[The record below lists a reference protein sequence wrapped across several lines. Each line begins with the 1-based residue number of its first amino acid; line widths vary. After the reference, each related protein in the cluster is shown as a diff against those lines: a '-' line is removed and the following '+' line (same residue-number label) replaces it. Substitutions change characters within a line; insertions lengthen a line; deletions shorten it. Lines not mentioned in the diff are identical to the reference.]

1 MKDIL
6 ISICV
11 LNYNGNGFVSK
22 FFASISKVN
31 NTNNELI
38 IVDNDSTDGSLT
50 FIKKELSRYQFNNF
64 YIVELNKNL
73 GYAGGHNAGAKL
85 AKGKYIFFLNID
97 TEVEP
102 EFLDCIEH
110 MENRSFIDICQP
122 LIMDYETNI
131 IQNMGMNMG
140 YLGHLKILGKDRLYS
155 TLPKG
160 SIKEYKIFS
169 VLGAAFCIKRSIF
182 EELGGFDSQFFMY
195 FEESDLCW
203 RAQIKG
209 YNAYFFHDPSK
220 SSRVFHKSYGTTGN
234 RKNLEH
240 LFFRNRF
247 ISMLKNYQLRYF
259 PFLIISLCIALVG
272 TKSLMIS
279 TKGFTE
285 ALLRLPDVIKFRRK
299 IKLERIRKDSSIIS
313 GIW

>member
-247 ISMLKNYQLRYF
+247 ISMLKNYQLRYV